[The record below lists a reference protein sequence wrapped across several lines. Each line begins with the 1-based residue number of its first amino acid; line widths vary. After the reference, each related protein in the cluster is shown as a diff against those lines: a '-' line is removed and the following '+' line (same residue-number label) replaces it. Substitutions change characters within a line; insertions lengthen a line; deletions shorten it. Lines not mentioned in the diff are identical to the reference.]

1 MDERSSYSFPWRK
14 RQFFIKLA
22 EEVQTSAK
30 AYVKLNYPKKN
41 GLTLRDEYAQLE
53 KANGF
58 IHPSIKKAEPPS
70 EAFFVWKLYWERF
83 RSTGLTFAELQA
95 YQEVMETKLTAWE
108 IDTMFLINN
117 AVESEVNTQAKNQTK
132 TTKLG

>member
-1 MDERSSYSFPWRK
+1 MK
-14 RQFFIKLA
+14 
-22 EEVQTSAK
+22 TSAK

-58 IHPSIKKAEPPS
+58 IHPSIQKAEPPS

-83 RSTGLTFAELQA
+83 RTTGLTFTELKA
-95 YQEVMETKLTAWE
+95 YQEVMETSLTAWE

-117 AVESEVNTQAKNQTK
+117 AVESEMNTQAKNQTK